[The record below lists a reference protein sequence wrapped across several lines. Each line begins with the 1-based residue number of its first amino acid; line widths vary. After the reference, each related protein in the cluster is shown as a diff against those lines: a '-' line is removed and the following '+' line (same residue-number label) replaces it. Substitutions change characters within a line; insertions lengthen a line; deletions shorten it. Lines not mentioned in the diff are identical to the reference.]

1 MRVELTMHG
10 TMSIDKG
17 SGKETILRRKRM
29 DINTSVACSSVISR
43 GTNLLRAGRGNY
55 FLSSKLSEMNYTV
68 ELEKTFS
75 MDIIFEGKRRE
86 IISKRNRNLPNFGD
100 RALDKSIGWPEDKL
114 IAAIFLPLRF
124 V

>member
-1 MRVELTMHG
+1 M
-10 TMSIDKG
+10 
-17 SGKETILRRKRM
+17 
-29 DINTSVACSSVISR
+29 ACSSVISR

-86 IISKRNRNLPNFGD
+86 IISKRNHLSNFGD